1 MRRSMLFIPG
11 NSPGMLL
18 SAGIHQADAV
28 IFDLEDAVSPLE
40 KDAARILVRNAIR
53 AFDYRSVEI
62 IVRINPLDSGFV
74 GDDIAAMVPL
84 RPSLLMPAKVSGAG
98 DIGAVSRLMAQ
109 AEADAG
115 LPENAVGIIAL
126 LETALAIERA
136 YEIASAGARVRALLL
151 GAEDLTSDLQAVR
164 SKEGAEIAYARGR
177 VVMAGRA
184 AGVDIY
190 DTPFTDVND
199 LEGLAKDAA
208 HARALGFTGKAVISP
223 RHVAAVNAAFTPS
236 PDEIEYAR
244 EVMAAIA
251 EGKRLGRGV
260 VSLRGKMVDKPI
272 VDRARRVLDTARA
285 LGLEGEEA

>member
-18 SAGIHQADAV
+18 SADIHQADAV

-126 LETALAIERA
+126 LETALAIERG
-136 YEIASAGARVRALLL
+136 EIVWLAPRPALLL
-151 GAEDLTSDLQAVR
+151 GAEDHQRPAALR
-164 SKEGAEIAYARGR
+164 KEGAEIAYARR
-177 VVMAGRA
+177 VVMAGA
-184 AGVDIY
+184 Q
-190 DTPFTDVND
+190 
-199 LEGLAKDAA
+199 LAWTRR
-208 HARALGFTGKAVISP
+208 HAL
-223 RHVAAVNAAFTPS
+223 H
-236 PDEIEYAR
+236 
-244 EVMAAIA
+244 
-251 EGKRLGRGV
+251 
-260 VSLRGKMVDKPI
+260 
-272 VDRARRVLDTARA
+272 
-285 LGLEGEEA
+285 